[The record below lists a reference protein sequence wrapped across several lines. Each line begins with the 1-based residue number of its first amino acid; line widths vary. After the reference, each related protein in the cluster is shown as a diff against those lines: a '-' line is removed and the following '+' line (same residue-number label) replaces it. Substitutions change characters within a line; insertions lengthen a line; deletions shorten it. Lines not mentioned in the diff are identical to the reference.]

1 MTFDHETPFFLLYKR
16 GYMPKANKDVL
27 ESYYKLWL
35 SGKTPSQIKKLLKL
49 TDRNY
54 KSLLPDFLSFCRHKI
69 QFEPRD
75 ALAVKNKSLVKI
87 ELTKEREIQF
97 LQYVASGLSYDD
109 AALLMDVPLATVFN
123 FWFLES
129 PAFKLRCEKVTKF
142 ITVQATMALYKRVV
156 GYDVPYEKTSKSSGI
171 NKDGEPFDS
180 ETVTTGATHIA
191 PDVNAAK
198 FWLFN
203 RDPANWTIDGMRTGK
218 GQKGKILEFIEAQ
231 GETLTEDE
239 MRNYDDAQ
247 AVFDDQHHKE
257 K

>member
-1 MTFDHETPFFLLYKR
+1 MAKV
-16 GYMPKANKDVL
+16 NKDVL

-69 QFEPRD
+69 QFESRD
-75 ALAVKNKSLVKI
+75 VLTIKNKSLVKI
-87 ELTKEREIQF
+87 ELTYEKEILF

-123 FWFLES
+123 FWFLEN

-156 GYDVPYEKTSKSSGI
+156 GYDVDYEKKSESSGT
-171 NKDGEPFDS
+171 NKDGEPFSS
-180 ETVTTGATHIA
+180 ETVTTGATHIP

-203 RDPANWTIDGMRTGK
+203 RDPASWTIDGMRTGK

-239 MRNYDDAQ
+239 MKNYDDEQTA
-247 AVFDDQHHKE
+247 FDDQHHKE